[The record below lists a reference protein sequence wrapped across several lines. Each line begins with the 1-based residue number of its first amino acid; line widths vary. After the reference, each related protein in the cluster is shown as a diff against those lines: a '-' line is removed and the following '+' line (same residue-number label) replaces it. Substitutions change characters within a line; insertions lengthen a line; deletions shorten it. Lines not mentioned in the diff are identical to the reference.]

1 MSATAANL
9 TLVARLTLSFQEFL
23 NGMSQAGKAG
33 TKSMDEVAVGAKKT
47 DTDLV
52 NLTAV
57 SHRAKEG
64 LGEIGKVAAG
74 VFGASMLSG
83 GIQGLLGG
91 LDGLVEKGKKAFEMG
106 ENLELAFGQAGLEG
120 EALDKQLKMTGDN
133 AAALSKKFGVSAGTI
148 KEVSA
153 QAAFLGGATGKMND
167 DITKLAVGI
176 EKASTKMGNS
186 IDSRA
191 IVKAFTAGINDPEA
205 EASLGRLKKAF
216 PQLAT
221 ALKEVKDP
229 AEQVKVAMQV
239 LGPTFD
245 KLEEQQGSA
254 VGQSEQF
261 ALKLGSIKTAIG
273 KGLFDAIAI
282 VALPVMS
289 LLVDSFSAIKS
300 VIDSVPG
307 PVKTLLL
314 GVVGLTAALV
324 VYSSVQHSSIA
335 ASIAHR
341 VSTIA
346 TTVVENAQRVGRL
359 ALAGATTLMQAPMM
373 AVTAAQWL
381 WNVALNAN
389 PLALIIIGVVAFVG
403 ILILLY
409 NKVEPVRKVMD
420 ALFAAVKEGVIFF
433 LKFLNPIGLII
444 QGFKLLYDNV
454 KFVRDMIDG
463 LVKAV
468 MDAGEWLLELV
479 GINTKAT
486 DAEKKHAEAVEK
498 SKAAEVARA
507 ASIDD
512 TIKKYKELKDA
523 QDKTVESDVDAIN
536 ALKTRLRLGGE
547 WQTLAG
553 GQKVWVK
560 DTEESVKQ
568 VQAAIDSWITHG
580 KKAVADKKLFD
591 KDVKDTNIQL
601 GLEEEKAASTSV
613 ETLSAK
619 IDKFIALQKNLVTIS
634 AQTSVVARTNLH
646 AKLDAFDKEVEA
658 ERARINALKDVKERE
673 KQLAS
678 LSSGELI
685 KVRASLTT
693 AIKEYD
699 DKETALREK
708 ARLSQASDLEVAIV
722 EIKKKYTEQ
731 NTAADELRRMGII
744 TQAEYDDAIKNHSVL
759 SLEEIAR
766 KTKEI
771 NDKLNKE
778 QEDKLKERLDAEAKI
793 MRQVG
798 FVLSKNYYD
807 TEKKIATDAINEQIK
822 LKRKEIAD
830 KTLSETEGNAQI
842 LALRAELAK
851 QLLAIDKDRITKE
864 AEIRKLKIE
873 TGDGKE
879 VDKKIASLKVDFDA
893 ETAILENQYMA
904 KLISYEE
911 FELKKLEAKQKF
923 EEARLAIVKDS
934 IQKEDSIYQA
944 AAAGITDLF
953 GALTDQLK
961 SIFAKWFGWEK
972 KEKEKET
979 ETDIQLRR
987 LEAKKRE
994 SDLAAQA
1001 KESKISYEEFLL
1013 KKRKMKEDADKAE
1026 MDSEGEKVGVMQAFG
1041 DTMVETTVGNLA
1053 KVAES
1058 YIQQQLLLMIADQGK
1073 ATTGLIASIF
1083 STMPWFVAVPLAA
1096 GAAGIVAGLLAGAIS
1111 KLSGGKTR
1119 KAAKGLVHRPGR
1131 DGNQGEMILTGE
1143 QGDVEFTAPQE
1154 DFKDYAEKDLTPML
1168 ENIFM
1173 QKIFV
1178 EPKFRDM
1185 FRQTQQYGIIPP
1197 VSNVLRTPT
1206 ATASSM
1212 RNDATIQRLERTVA
1226 SLEKVLA
1233 DGFDIRVTGRTETKG
1248 SKLIEVIRNAEKEVD
1263 RRAYVQNT

>member
-9 TLVARLTLSFQEFL
+9 TLAARLTLSFQEFL
-23 NGMSQAGKAG
+23 TGISQAGKAG
-33 TKSMDEVAVGAKKT
+33 KDNLATIEDGAKKSDVELKHLT
-47 DTDLV
+47 DT
-52 NLTAV
+52 TGKIK
-57 SHRAKEG
+57 SG
-64 LGEIGKVAAG
+64 LGGLSSAFTGAFAVLSIGNVVNAGMDVLKVNEHMESSFKQSKLSGEALNTQLERTSQLADELEQKWLVDDARVKQVAAST
-74 VFGASMLSG
+74 A
-83 GIQGLLGG
+83 LLGG
-91 LDGLVEKGKKAFEMG
+91 VHGK
-106 ENLELAFGQAGLEG
+106 
-120 EALDKQLKMTGDN
+120 T
-133 AAALSKKFGVSAGTI
+133 
-148 KEVSA
+148 
-153 QAAFLGGATGKMND
+153 ND
-167 DITKLAVGI
+167 EITKLAVGI
-176 EKASTKMGNS
+176 EKLSEGQINADLVART
-186 IDSRA
+186 
-191 IVKAFTAGINDPEA
+191 FTRSLNDPEGKA
-205 EASLGRLKKAF
+205 NLELLIRKYPQLGSALEGVTDPTVALQKATEAMAPGFASLEENAGK
-216 PQLAT
+216 P
-221 ALKEVKDP
+221 
-229 AEQVKVAMQV
+229 
-239 LGPTFD
+239 LG
-245 KLEEQQGSA
+245 KLESFKNNLEDAAKGAGTFIVTAAGPLLEFFGIVGSI
-254 VGQSEQF
+254 VGQVATVFESVP
-261 ALKLGSIKTAIG
+261 APIKT
-273 KGLFDAIAI
+273 LTS
-282 VALPVMS
+282 VVLALVT
-289 LLVDSFSAIKS
+289 
-300 VIDSVPG
+300 G
-307 PVKTLLL
+307 
-314 GVVGLTAALV
+314 LV
-324 VYSSVQHSSIA
+324 VYSAIQESVKIKEIA
-335 ASIAHR
+335 LRI
-341 VSTIA
+341 STIA

-359 ALAGATTLMQAPMM
+359 ALAGATMLMQAPLM

-381 WNVALNAN
+381 WNVAMNAN
-389 PLALIIIGVVAFVG
+389 PIALIVVGIVAFVG
-403 ILILLY
+403 ILVLLY

-463 LVKAV
+463 LVTAV
-468 MDAGEWLLELV
+468 KDAGEWLLDLV
-479 GINTKAT
+479 GISTKAT

-498 SKAAEVARA
+498 TKAAEEARA
-507 ASIDD
+507 ASLED

-553 GQKVWVK
+553 GQRVWVK

-568 VQAAIDSWITHG
+568 VKAAIDSWIAHG
-580 KKAVADKKLFD
+580 KKAVLEKKAFD
-591 KDVKDTNIQL
+591 KDAKETNIEL
-601 GLEEEKAASTSV
+601 GLEEDKAAAKSV
-613 ETLSAK
+613 DTLSAK
-619 IDKFIALQKNLVTIS
+619 IDKFIALQKNLVTID
-634 AQTSVVARTNLH
+634 AQTSITARANLRT
-646 AKLDAFDKEVEA
+646 KLDSFDKEVEG
-658 ERARINALKDVKERE
+658 ERTRVNAIKDVKERE
-673 KQLAS
+673 KQLAT

-685 KVRASLTT
+685 RVRASLTT

-708 ARLSQASDLEVAIV
+708 ARLSQSSELEVATA
-722 EIKKKYTEQ
+722 EIKKKYAEQ
-731 NTAADELRRMGII
+731 NIAADELRRLGLI
-744 TQAEYDDAIKNHSVL
+744 TQQEYDDAIKSHAVL

-771 NDKLNKE
+771 NDKINKE

-822 LKRKEIAD
+822 LKKKEIAD
-830 KTLSETEGNAQI
+830 KTLSETDGNAQI

-864 AEIRKLKIE
+864 AEIQKLKIE
-873 TGDGKE
+873 TGDGKD

-893 ETAILENQYMA
+893 ETSILENQYKA

-923 EEARLAIVKDS
+923 EDARLQIVKDTV
-934 IQKEDSIYQA
+934 QKEDAIYQA
-944 AAAGITDLF
+944 AASGITNLF

-979 ETDIQLRR
+979 ETDRQLRK

-994 SDLAAQA
+994 EDLATQA

-1026 MDSEGEKVGVMQAFG
+1026 MDSEEEKVGVMQAFG
-1041 DTMVETTVGNLA
+1041 ETMVESTMGNLA

-1111 KLSGGKTR
+1111 KISGGKTR
-1119 KAAKGLVHRPGR
+1119 KAAKGLVHRPDR
-1131 DGNQGEMILTGE
+1131 DGRQGEMILTGE
-1143 QGDVEFTAPQE
+1143 QGDTEFTAPQE
-1154 DFKDYAEKDLTPML
+1154 DFRDYAEKDLSPML
-1168 ENIFM
+1168 EKVFM
-1173 QKIFV
+1173 QKVFV
-1178 EPKFRDM
+1178 EPKFKDM
-1185 FRQTQQYGIIPP
+1185 FLQTRQYGIIPP

-1206 ATASSM
+1206 ATQSGVANNEL
-1212 RNDATIQRLERTVA
+1212 RNEVKRLSAILDNLDKNGIYV
-1226 SLEKVLA
+1226 KVE
-1233 DGFDIRVTGRTETKG
+1233 GTTKTKG
-1248 SKLIEVIRNAEKEVD
+1248 DVLIETIRNAEKKVD
-1263 RRAYVQNT
+1263 NRAYVNNE